1 MQRDD
6 DQCAVPQQTTLRRLA
21 ERGVEVGAR
30 SVDQMLE
37 VVVTVL
43 GPRAVPLEEPMRE
56 SLAEVLAHRTMPRVQ
71 ERAGG
76 KEVAIVSSKC
86 DWSDDAD
93 CETAQGETVN
103 AFVAG
108 ERCWRIV
115 FQMAVQQ

>member
-1 MQRDD
+1 VRSPPGDD
-6 DQCAVPQQTTLRRLA
+6 SPTAGRA
-21 ERGVEVGAR
+21 GIEVGAR
-30 SVDQMLE
+30 SVDQTLE

-43 GPRAVPLEEPMRE
+43 GPREIPLEEAMRE
-56 SLAEVLAHRTMPRVQ
+56 SLAEVLAHRTVQRVM
-71 ERAGG
+71 EKTGG
-76 KEVAIVSSKC
+76 REVAIVSTKC

-103 AFVAG
+103 AFGAG